1 MTEQASSNVR
11 IKLDVNAGAPVLFI
25 PMSSKNV
32 EVLVL
37 DFGKLKIQNQFL
49 YSGYKENTLHD
60 TELVENTST
69 DESCHSLASDPIRI
83 VQNDQQQSAL
93 STLFSSLG
101 IHGSSSTFLG
111 SHQQTNETFSPVSW
125 WLTF

>member
-1 MTEQASSNVR
+1 MAEQASSNVR
-11 IKLDVNAGAPVLFI
+11 IKLDINAGAPVLFI

-37 DFGKLKIQNQFL
+37 DFGKLKIRNQFL
-49 YSGYKENTLHD
+49 YSGYKESNLQI
-60 TELVENTST
+60 TEPAENTST
-69 DESCHSLASDPIRI
+69 VESCHNVSDPLRI
-83 VQNDQQQSAL
+83 MHNDQQSAL

-111 SHQQTNETFSPVSW
+111 SHQQTNETFSPVSC